1 MDSSQPSPQP
11 AIAARAARPAHLTVV
26 APCYHEAEGIG
37 HFHAALKAV
46 LVGLDDL
53 THEILFVDDGSRDTT
68 LDQLLALAERDP
80 CVKVYSLSRNFG
92 HQVALTAGLDA
103 ARGDAVVMMD
113 SDLQHPPELIPQMI
127 GLWREGHD
135 IVSAVREQTA
145 GSTFFKRLTSA
156 AFYRFI
162 NLLSDTP
169 IVPGASDFCLLSRRA
184 HRALRRFPERHRF
197 LRGLLAWIGFKRAL
211 LPYHAPPRVA
221 GRSKYTLYKM
231 LVLAFDAAFSFSV
244 TPIRLAT
251 RLGLVTVLLSL
262 CYLAYILFRLFLL
275 HDLVPGW
282 ASVIFVMVFLGGV
295 QLVFTGLIG
304 EYVGRVFEEAK
315 GRPLYLLKHRPERIR
330 AVRLEAASE
339 RIDHAPADR

>member
-1 MDSSQPSPQP
+1 MDCFPP
-11 AIAARAARPAHLTVV
+11 APRFPVGEARPAHLCVV
-26 APCYHEAEGIG
+26 APCYNEADVIDR
-37 HFHAALKAV
+37 FHAALKAV
-46 LVGLDDL
+46 LVGLDGWS
-53 THEILFVDDGSRDTT
+53 HEMVLVDDGSRDGT
-68 LDQLLALAERDP
+68 LEQLLALAERDP

-113 SDLQHPPELIPQMI
+113 SDLQHPPELIPRMTQ
-127 GLWREGHD
+127 LWREGHD

-145 GSTFFKRLTSA
+145 DSTFFKRVTSA

-197 LRGLLAWIGFKRAL
+197 LRGLLSWVGFKRAL
-211 LPYHAPPRVA
+211 LPYQAPPRAA
-221 GRSKYTLYKM
+221 GHSKYTLYKM

-251 RLGLVTVLLSL
+251 RLGLLTVLLSL
-262 CYLAYILFRLFLL
+262 CYLAYILIRLFLL
-275 HDLVPGW
+275 RDLVPGW

-295 QLVFTGLIG
+295 QLIFTGLIG
-304 EYVGRVFEEAK
+304 EYVGRVFEEVK
-315 GRPLYLLKHRPERIR
+315 GRPLYLLKHRPKRTR
-330 AVRLEAASE
+330 TVRSE